1 MGGLSSL
8 CHSQGL
14 GLVTRLQADSPTKGA
29 PSTFRSQET
38 TGLWAVSDQVSS
50 RDMAAGLSL
59 SATFRTPLTTFYIA
73 RLLTYTYCVAT
84 KKVLVL
90 LFADV
95 SPLNMSGVSV

>member
-38 TGLWAVSDQVSS
+38 TGLWTVSDQVTSHG
-50 RDMAAGLSL
+50 MAAGLSL
-59 SATFRTPLTTFYIA
+59 SATFRTPLTTLNIA
-73 RLLTYTYCVAT
+73 LTYMYR